1 MFNFNPAPHHRLE
14 IHLLKVQPVASF
26 NCSDASGPQE
36 LFYGGKRRLR
46 FSSQSIK
53 ASIRKSNSSQ
63 IEHDAINQ
71 RLRLIP
77 QHQRFGRAMSS
88 DRFFAPLNGALQ
100 VAHAFTTHEV
110 PTERDGWI
118 ASNDADSRVAPQRIN
133 ASAEDEIEKTTNH
146 CTERPMVE
154 TRCFGSGIFYHYYC
168 IDLDLLFDNLQGAYP
183 ELEADWVA
191 EASAQLTANFTL
203 ATIGENRQDGQTT
216 LISDAAAEVV
226 AAGISTGFPNSAAA
240 AFEAG
245 VEPSDGVLNASIVR
259 LEAWLN
265 EKKVKHGRWV
275 DSIKTVGFASDQL
288 TMPALVSQLTS
299 ETQQICIRRAA

>member
-14 IHLLKVQPVASF
+14 IHLLKVQPVAGF
-26 NCSDASGPQE
+26 NSSDASCPQE

-53 ASIRKSNSSQ
+53 AAIRKSNSSQ
-63 IEHDAINQ
+63 TDQGAKNQ
-71 RLRLIP
+71 GRHLIP
-77 QHQRFGRAMSS
+77 QRQRFGRAMSS
-88 DRFFAPLNGALQ
+88 DRFFAPFNEALQ

-118 ASNDADSRVAPQRIN
+118 ASNDADSRVVSQQIN
-133 ASAEDEIEKTTNH
+133 ASTEDEIEKTASR
-146 CTERPMVE
+146 CRERPMVE

-168 IDLDLLFDNLQGAYP
+168 IDLDLLFDNLRRAYP
-183 ELEADWVA
+183 ELEADWIA

-203 ATIGENRQDGQTT
+203 DTIGANRQEDQST
-216 LISDAAAEVV
+216 LISGAAAEVV
-226 AAGISTGFPNSAAA
+226 VAGISTGFPNSAAA

-245 VEPSDGVLNASIVR
+245 VEPSDGVLNASIVQ

-265 EKKVKHGRWV
+265 EKKVKQGRWV
-275 DSIKTVGFASDQL
+275 DSVKTVGFASDQL